1 MPRKYSGIL
10 GVIAVLVLPAI
21 LFGQQAP
28 ISLTLGDAARLAA
41 RQSAPAIEA
50 DLRTREA
57 EARVTQRRADL
68 LPSVNT
74 TALESGHTLNSATF
88 GFDFPAPPGEKP
100 LLDPAG
106 QIIGPVKTLDVRGQ
120 IRVPAIDFAARE
132 RVKTARVGVLASQ
145 AEAKAA
151 GDQAAAIA
159 AVAYLRVARA
169 DALISARAAD
179 SVLADTLLSIA
190 RDQLHAGVG
199 VGLDVTRA
207 QSQIS
212 GIHAQLISAR
222 GEAARSRLELIRAIG
237 APLDASI
244 SIASPLQKM
253 EIAAEIPDEAASITL
268 ALSRRADIQASAR
281 EFDAGRQGSRAI
293 KAERLP
299 TLSAFADAGEI
310 GKNGSHFLNTYMWGV
325 ELSFPIFDGFRR
337 QGKLSEQD
345 AVNAGLEVRR
355 KELER
360 QVSVEVRSAIV
371 NLASARDQVIA
382 ARERLGLAQQEY
394 SQAQDRFKAGVASNA
409 DVIAASLSLN
419 GSRNLEIDAL
429 ANYQAAKVDLARA
442 EGIATELY

>member
-1 MPRKYSGIL
+1 MIPINRI
-10 GVIAVLVLPAI
+10 VAATFIVAALPA
-21 LFGQQAP
+21 LASSQQP

-41 RQSAPAIEA
+41 RQSAPAIAA

-57 EARVTQRRADL
+57 EARVTERRADL
-68 LPSVNT
+68 LPSFNT
-74 TALESGHTLNSATF
+74 SALESGHTLNSATF
-88 GFDFPAPPGEKP
+88 GFDFPAAPGEKP

-106 QIIGPVKTLDVRGQ
+106 QIIGPVKTLDVRGLV
-120 IRVPAIDFAARE
+120 RVPAIDFAARE
-132 RVKTARVGVLASQ
+132 RVQTAKVGVLASK
-145 AEAKAA
+145 AEARAA
-151 GDQAAAIA
+151 GDQAAAA
-159 AVAYLRVARA
+159 AATAYLRVARA

-207 QSQIS
+207 QSQLS

-244 SIASPLQKM
+244 DIASPLKAM
-253 EIAAEIPDEAASITL
+253 DINAAIPDEAAAIAL
-268 ALSRRADIQASAR
+268 ALSRRADIEAASR
-281 EFDAGRQGSRAI
+281 ELDAGRQGSRAI
-293 KAERLP
+293 RAERLP
-299 TLSAFADAGEI
+299 TLAAFGDDGAI

-325 ELSFPIFDGFRR
+325 ELSFPVFDGFRR

-360 QVSVEVRSAIV
+360 QVSVEVRSAIL
-371 NLASARDQVIA
+371 NLATARDQVVA
-382 ARERLGLAQQEY
+382 ARERLALAQQEY
-394 SQAQDRFKAGVASNA
+394 TQAQDRFRAGVASNA
-409 DVIAASLSLN
+409 DVVSASLSLN
-419 GSRNLEIDAL
+419 GARNLEIDAL
-429 ANYQAAKVDLARA
+429 AGFQAARVELARA
-442 EGIATELY
+442 EGVASELP

>member
-1 MPRKYSGIL
+1 MPRNYSAIAGGIAAL
-10 GVIAVLVLPAI
+10 ILPVVLS
-21 LFGQQAP
+21 GQQAP

-41 RQSAPAIEA
+41 RQSAPAIAA

-57 EARVTQRRADL
+57 EARVTEKRADL
-68 LPSVNT
+68 FPSLNT
-74 TALESGHTLNSATF
+74 SALESGHTLNSATF
-88 GFDFPAPPGEKP
+88 GFDFPAAPGEKP

-106 QIIGPVKTLDVRGQ
+106 QIIGPVKTLDLRARVT
-120 IRVPAIDFAARE
+120 VPAIDFAARE
-132 RVKTARVGVLASQ
+132 RVQTARVGVLASR
-145 AEAKAA
+145 AEARAA
-151 GDQAAAIA
+151 GDQAAAAA

-169 DALISARAAD
+169 DALIKARAAD

-212 GIHAQLISAR
+212 GIHTQLIAAR

-244 SIASPLQKM
+244 AIASPLQRM
-253 EIAAEIPDEAASITL
+253 DIGTDIPDEAASITL
-268 ALSRRADIQASAR
+268 AMSRRADIEAASR
-281 EFDAGRQGSRAI
+281 QLDAGRQGSRAI

-299 TLSAFADAGEI
+299 SVSAFADDGAI

-337 QGKLSEQD
+337 QGKLSEQE
-345 AVNAGLEVRR
+345 AVNAGLELR
-355 KELER
+355 KRELQR
-360 QVSVEVRSAIV
+360 QVSVEVRSAIL
-371 NLASARDQVIA
+371 NLETARDQVFG
-382 ARERLGLAQQEY
+382 ARERLALAQLEY

-419 GSRNLEIDAL
+419 GARNLEIDAL

-442 EGIATELY
+442 EGTATELP

>member
-1 MPRKYSGIL
+1 MRNASALIGGIAAL
-10 GVIAVLVLPAI
+10 
-21 LFGQQAP
+21 LFPVVVSGQQAP
-28 ISLTLGDAARLAA
+28 ITITLGDAARLAA

-57 EARVTQRRADL
+57 EARVVQRRADL

-74 TALESGHTLNSATF
+74 SVLESGHTLNSATF
-88 GFDFPAPPGEKP
+88 GFDFPAAPGEKP

-106 QIIGPVKTLDVRGQ
+106 QIIGPVKTLDVRG
-120 IRVPAIDFAARE
+120 RVTLPAIDFAARE
-132 RVKTARVGVLASQ
+132 RVQTARVGVLASQ
-145 AEAKAA
+145 AQAKAA
-151 GDQAAAIA
+151 GNQAASAAAIA
-159 AVAYLRVARA
+159 YLRVTRA
-169 DALISARAAD
+169 DALVSARAAD

-207 QSQIS
+207 QSQLA
-212 GIHAQLISAR
+212 GIHSQLISAR
-222 GEAARSRLELIRAIG
+222 GDAARSRLELIRAIG

-244 SIASPLQKM
+244 AIASPLQGT
-253 EIAAEIPDEAASITL
+253 EITADIPDEAASIGV
-268 ALSRRADIQASAR
+268 AMSRRADIQAASR
-281 EFDAGRQGSRAI
+281 ELDAGRQGSRAI

-299 TLSAFADAGEI
+299 TLNAFADDGAI

-371 NLASARDQVIA
+371 NLASARDQVVA

-419 GSRNLEIDAL
+419 GARNLEIDAL

-442 EGIATELY
+442 EGIATELP

>member
-1 MPRKYSGIL
+1 MHRNYSVLLSAIAAL
-10 GVIAVLVLPAI
+10 VIPIAA
-21 LFGQQAP
+21 FGQAP
-28 ISLTLGDAARLAA
+28 ISITLGDAARLAA
-41 RQSAPAIEA
+41 RQSAPAVEA

-57 EARVTQRRADL
+57 VARVTQKRADL
-68 LPSVNT
+68 LPSISAW
-74 TALESGHTLNSATF
+74 ALESGHTLNSATF
-88 GFDFPAPPGEKP
+88 GLDFPAPAGEKP

-106 QIIGPVKTLDVRGQ
+106 QIIGPVKTLDIRG
-120 IRVPAIDFAARE
+120 RVTAPAIDFAARE
-132 RVKTARVGVLASQ
+132 RVQTARVDVLASR

-151 GDQAAAIA
+151 GDRAAASA
-159 AVAYLRVARA
+159 AIAYLRVARA
-169 DALISARAAD
+169 DALITARAAD

-190 RDQLHAGVG
+190 RDQLHAGTG

-244 SIASPLQKM
+244 GIASPLQRM
-253 EIAAEIPDEAASITL
+253 DIGDRIPEEAASITL
-268 ALSRRADIQASAR
+268 AMSRRADIQAAAR
-281 EFDAGRQGSRAI
+281 QLDAGRQGSRAI

-299 TLSAFADAGEI
+299 TLSAFADDGEI

-371 NLASARDQVIA
+371 NLASARDQVMA

-419 GSRNLEIDAL
+419 GARNLEIDAL

-442 EGIATELY
+442 EGIATELP

>member
-1 MPRKYSGIL
+1 MF
-10 GVIAVLVLPAI
+10 AALVAGLPAAA
-21 LFGQQAP
+21 LSQQAP
-28 ISLTLGDAARLAA
+28 ISITLGDAARLAA

-57 EARVTQRRADL
+57 EARVIQRRADL
-68 LPSVNT
+68 LPSVST
-74 TALESGHTLNSATF
+74 SALESGHTLNSATF
-88 GFDFPAPPGEKP
+88 GFDFPAAPGEKP
-100 LLDPAG
+100 LLDPDG
-106 QIIGPVKTLDVRGQ
+106 QIIGPVKTLDVRGKVT
-120 IRVPAIDFAARE
+120 VPAIDFAARE
-132 RVKTARVGVLASQ
+132 RVQTARAGVLASK

-151 GDQAAAIA
+151 GEQAAASA

-169 DALISARAAD
+169 DALVSARAAD

-207 QSQIS
+207 QSQLAN
-212 GIHAQLISAR
+212 IHSQLISAR

-237 APLDASI
+237 APLDASVA
-244 SIASPLQKM
+244 IASPLQRM
-253 EIAAEIPDEAASITL
+253 EIAEGIPDEAASITL
-268 ALSRRADIQASAR
+268 AMSRRADIQAAAR
-281 EFDAGRQGSRAI
+281 ELEAGRQGSRAI

-299 TLSAFADAGEI
+299 TLSAFGDDGAI
-310 GKNGSHFLNTYMWGV
+310 GKNGAHFLNTYMWGV

-371 NLASARDQVIA
+371 NLTSARDQVFA
-382 ARERLGLAQQEY
+382 ARGRLALAQQEY
-394 SQAQDRFKAGVASNA
+394 VQAQDRFKAGVASNA
-409 DVIAASLSLN
+409 DVVAASLSLN
-419 GSRNLEIDAL
+419 GARNVEIDAL

-442 EGIATELY
+442 EGIATELP

>member
-1 MPRKYSGIL
+1 MRKSFY
-10 GVIAVLVLPAI
+10 AVLTAIALPVLAA
-21 LFGQQAP
+21 GQQAP
-28 ISLTLGDAARLAA
+28 ISITLGDAARLAA

-57 EARVTQRRADL
+57 EARVIQRRADL
-68 LPSVNT
+68 LPSVST
-74 TALESGHTLNSATF
+74 SALESGHTLNSATF

-106 QIIGPVKTLDVRGQ
+106 QIIGPVKTLDIRG
-120 IRVPAIDFAARE
+120 RVTVPAIDFAARE
-132 RVKTARVGVLASQ
+132 RVQTARAGVLASQ

-151 GDQAAAIA
+151 GEQAAASA

-169 DALISARAAD
+169 DALVAARAAD

-207 QSQIS
+207 QSQLAN
-212 GIHAQLISAR
+212 IHSQLISAR
-222 GEAARSRLELIRAIG
+222 GEAARSRLELVRAIG
-237 APLDASI
+237 APLDASVA
-244 SIASPLQKM
+244 IASPLQKM
-253 EIAAEIPDEAASITL
+253 EIAAGIPDEAASIAL
-268 ALSRRADIQASAR
+268 AMSRRADIQAAAR
-281 EFDAGRQGSRAI
+281 QLDAGRQGSRAI

-299 TLSAFADAGEI
+299 TLSAFGDDGEI
-310 GKNGSHFLNTYMWGV
+310 GKNGAHFLNTYMWGV

-360 QVSVEVRSAIV
+360 QVSVEVKSALV
-371 NLASARDQVIA
+371 NLESARDQVVA
-382 ARERLGLAQQEY
+382 ARGRLGLAQQEY
-394 SQAQDRFKAGVASNA
+394 SQAQDRFRAGVASNA

-419 GSRNLEIDAL
+419 GARNNEIDAL

-442 EGIATELY
+442 EGIATELP